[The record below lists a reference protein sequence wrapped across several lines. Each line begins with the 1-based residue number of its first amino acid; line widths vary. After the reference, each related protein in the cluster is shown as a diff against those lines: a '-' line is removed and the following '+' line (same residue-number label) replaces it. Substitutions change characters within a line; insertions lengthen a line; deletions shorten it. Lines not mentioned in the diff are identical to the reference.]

1 MLNGVVIRLLFP
13 FTVRNLNR
21 FFFLVVLCILSLSRL
36 FLSPAMYTNI
46 APRGDAYHIVRPT
59 RLPPIKRGQH
69 WTESED
75 ENLRNGEEKFR
86 DVGKNDQKWR
96 RVSEDFFAANEIQR
110 CAGIDL

>member
-1 MLNGVVIRLLFP
+1 
-13 FTVRNLNR
+13 
-21 FFFLVVLCILSLSRL
+21 
-36 FLSPAMYTNI
+36 MYTNI